1 IILDRT
7 PVCVLIYSKGL
18 KLKSKDYDL
27 ISNMYNS
34 VDWRENYIIYLT
46 AEPDT
51 ILKRIYQRGS
61 LEVIRKEWNE
71 HKRDYLLKILSY
83 YDDFLISG
91 NNKTKILMINTE
103 HLSQED
109 VIKKIEELITQLTGY
124 SFKKLEKPPS
134 TQMTLKNFLI

>member
-1 IILDRT
+1 
-7 PVCVLIYSKGL
+7 
-18 KLKSKDYDL
+18 
-27 ISNMYNS
+27 
-34 VDWRENYIIYLT
+34 ENYIIYLT